1 MPKKKPKLLDSFAI
15 LRWTQKEPGWKKIK
29 NLLELAENGEEEL
42 LMSQIN
48 LCEIY
53 YKTIRVIGLEQ
64 AKKFLETFYLL
75 PITVVHPSDELI
87 WRSGEIKARYSIS
100 FADCFAVATA
110 VDHNAMIVT
119 GDSEFKLVEQLVEIE
134 WI

>member
-1 MPKKKPKLLDSFAI
+1 MPKKKAKLLDSFAI
-15 LRWTQKEPGWKKIK
+15 FRWTQKEPGWKKIK

-53 YKTIRVIGLEQ
+53 YKTIRIIGLDP
-64 AKKFLETFYLL
+64 ARKFLETFYLL
-75 PITVVHPSDELI
+75 PIAIIHPFDELI
-87 WRSGEIKARYSIS
+87 WRSGEIKAEYPIS
-100 FADCFAVATA
+100 LADCFAVATA
-110 VDHNAMIVT
+110 VDNNAKIVT